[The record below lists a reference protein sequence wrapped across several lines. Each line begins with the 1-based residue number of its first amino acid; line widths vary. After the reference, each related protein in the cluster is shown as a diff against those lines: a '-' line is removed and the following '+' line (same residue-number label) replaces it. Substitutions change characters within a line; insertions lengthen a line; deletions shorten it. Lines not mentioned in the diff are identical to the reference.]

1 MSSDISNVIM
11 KENVVFEKSKI
22 FALRIIRLYKYL
34 CSEKKELVI
43 SKQILRC
50 GTSIGANIAEAE
62 CAISNNDSLA
72 KMYIAFKE
80 CAETEYWLELLCLS
94 EYITENE
101 YNSMMTD
108 CIEIKKILSA
118 ITKTMKDNK

>member
-1 MSSDISNVIM
+1 M
-11 KENVVFEKSKI
+11 KDNIVFDKSKA
-22 FALRIIRLYKYL
+22 FALRVIRLYKYL
-34 CSEKKELVI
+34 NSEKKETVI

-62 CAISNNDSLA
+62 CAMSNNDFHA

-94 EYITENE
+94 QYITENE
-101 YNSMMTD
+101 YNSLIAD
-108 CIEIKKILSA
+108 CSEIKKILSA